1 MFDIDNKNFT
11 KDLEHIINKLKK
23 HENFAFSKYA
33 DGELHILA
41 NKPIN
46 NGEFWFVPAEHADYR
61 KKMIDSFKFK
71 NKNYYIGI
79 ACPCCIGGPPVH
91 NWMKNVCQQDDSNV
105 HYICQTYPN
114 IDRTLEDGSVLR
126 YWIDKE
132 RFDLVTN
139 YNTVVIF
146 DIRKGAGAIPHLVT
160 RNNVDKVRY
169 SSYEV
174 WRD

>member
-1 MFDIDNKNFT
+1 MP
-11 KDLEHIINKLKK
+11 
-23 HENFAFSKYA
+23 
-33 DGELHILA
+33 LHT
-41 NKPIN
+41 
-46 NGEFWFVPAEHADYR
+46 D
-61 KKMIDSFKFK
+61 
-71 NKNYYIGI
+71 
-79 ACPCCIGGPPVH
+79 
-91 NWMKNVCQQDDSNV
+91 QQDDSNV

>member
-1 MFDIDNKNFT
+1 
-11 KDLEHIINKLKK
+11 
-23 HENFAFSKYA
+23 
-33 DGELHILA
+33 
-41 NKPIN
+41 
-46 NGEFWFVPAEHADYR
+46 
-61 KKMIDSFKFK
+61 MIK
-71 NKNYYIGI
+71 
-79 ACPCCIGGPPVH
+79 
-91 NWMKNVCQQDDSNV
+91 
-105 HYICQTYPN
+105 ICQDFGVKSKEHNGDYLSL
-114 IDRTLEDGSVLR
+114 DE
-126 YWIDKE
+126 YKE